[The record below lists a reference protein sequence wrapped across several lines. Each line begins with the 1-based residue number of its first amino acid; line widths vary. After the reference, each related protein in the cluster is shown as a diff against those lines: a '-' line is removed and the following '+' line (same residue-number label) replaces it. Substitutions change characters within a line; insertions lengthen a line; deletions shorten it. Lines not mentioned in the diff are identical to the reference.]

1 MLYVRLSKALYGMLR
16 ASLLFY
22 QRLRSDLEERG
33 FVVNPYDLCVANK
46 TVDGAK
52 KTMCWHVDYLK
63 ISHGYKEMVN
73 AFAVK
78 MESIYRAK
86 TTISRGRVHEYL

>member
-1 MLYVRLSKALYGMLR
+1 MVNSYDPCVDNKML
-16 ASLLFY
+16 
-22 QRLRSDLEERG
+22 
-33 FVVNPYDLCVANK
+33 
-46 TVDGAK
+46 DGAQM
-52 KTMCWHVDYLK
+52 TVCWHVDDLK
-63 ISHGYKEMVN
+63 ISHRDKEMVT